1 MSMGNWTPGEEKKRP
16 GLYNRFIST
25 ALSRVKT
32 GASGI
37 VGMPV
42 KADWGPLNELVDI
55 ESESEVIKKFG
66 ESGKGCTT
74 YLLNR
79 CLLGGKKYKPK
90 KIIAY
95 RIAGASAAE
104 ASATIEGSLKLSAKY
119 KGARGNNFKYSIS
132 ENIFEDTKKDVKLY
146 EGSELLAT
154 YTVEPT
160 DIKTLVDSINADDG
174 LIKAEKIGDTALS
187 DTATK
192 EFTGGNSGT
201 DVTSSD
207 YILALDAFEPV
218 LINVLVLDGISDS
231 SIQASVKSWV
241 TRVREAGKEV
251 MFVMGGS
258 AEDDKDI
265 TVGNARSIA
274 ANNKAVVNVV
284 VGVKNAVRSFTS
296 AETACQVAGLIAGT
310 PINKSTTYK
319 QLEDVSDVTVL
330 LSDTQIKQA
339 LKAGSFIMTRDMDPE
354 TYAISIKV
362 EQGINT
368 LTVYGENESEKF
380 SKIKCVRTLDTID
393 YDTGYLA
400 AQSVIGEY
408 DNNDDGRASLISLF
422 KRYLETLVEA
432 GAISADF
439 LSEVDEAF
447 VSEGD
452 VVYLKTQS
460 LTVDKIEKI
469 FNSIYV

>member
-1 MSMGNWTPGEEKKRP
+1 MSMGNWTPGEEKERP
-16 GLYNRFIST
+16 GLYNRFISL
-25 ALSRVKT
+25 ALSRVKI

-37 VGMPV
+37 VGMPI
-42 KADWGPLNELVDI
+42 KADWGPINELVDI
-55 ESESEVIKKFG
+55 TSESEVLSTFG
-66 ESGKGCTT
+66 ESGEGCTT

-79 CLLGGKKYKPK
+79 CLLGGTKYKPN
-90 KIIAY
+90 KIIVY
-95 RIAGASAAE
+95 RIASSSADF
-104 ASATIEGSLKLSAKY
+104 ASATITGTLKLSARY

-132 ENIFEDTKKDVKLY
+132 ANILDDTKKDFKLY

-154 YTVEPT
+154 YTVAPT
-160 DIKTLVDSINADDG
+160 EITELVDSINADGG
-174 LIKAEKIGDTALS
+174 LITAQKLGETALT
-187 DTATK
+187 DTTSTS
-192 EFTGGNSGT
+192 FTGGNSGL
-201 DVTSSD
+201 DVTSSN
-207 YILALDAFEPV
+207 YISALDAFEPV
-218 LINVLVLDGISDS
+218 LINVLVLDGVSDS

-241 TRVREAGKEV
+241 TRVRDSGKEV
-251 MFVMGGS
+251 MYVMGGS
-258 AEDDKDI
+258 ADDDKDPAI
-265 TVGNARSIA
+265 GNARSVG
-274 ANNKAVVNVV
+274 ANNKAVVNVI
-284 VGVKNAVRSFTS
+284 VGTKNATRSFSS

-339 LKAGSFIMTRDMDPE
+339 LKSGSFILTRDTNPE

-368 LTVYGENESEKF
+368 LTVYGENESKKF
-380 SKIKCVRTLDTID
+380 SKIKCIRTLDTID

-400 AQSVIGEY
+400 ATSVIGEL
-408 DNNDDGRASLISLF
+408 DNDDDGRATLISLF
-422 KRYLETLVEA
+422 KKYLETLA
-432 GAISADF
+432 DSKAISSDF
-439 LSEVDEAF
+439 LTEVDAAF

-452 VVYLKTQS
+452 VVYLNTQA